1 MIISDMFNQRL
12 FAYCSRFCYH
22 NGYCRLRIAS
32 RFTFKTLLASLL
44 TSSLLLIMGC
54 GESSGQNSLTDRTD
68 SSAQSANAS
77 EASDSDS
84 NTDETED
91 DTEIVTALQYAPA
104 DISLNWQI
112 PLSRE
117 DGSALPLDAIA
128 GYDISYENSRQQITV
143 ITLND
148 PETNNHKINDLPP
161 DDYQFAVFAFD
172 TNNALSD
179 PSPLASIRRSDFP
192 RL

>member
-1 MIISDMFNQRL
+1 MIISEMFNQRL
-12 FAYCSRFCYH
+12 FAYCSSFFYYNSFC
-22 NGYCRLRIAS
+22 RPRIAS
-32 RFTFKTLLASLL
+32 RLSFSTLL
-44 TSSLLLIMGC
+44 TSLLFISLLLIAGC
-54 GESSGQNSLTDRTD
+54 GESGGQNSRND
-68 SSAQSANAS
+68 SSTQTANSS

-84 NTDETED
+84 NTDETEG
-91 DTEIVTALQYAPA
+91 DTETALQYAPA

-128 GYDISYENSRQQITV
+128 GYEISYENSRQQITV

-172 TNNALSD
+172 TNNAISD

-192 RL
+192 QL